1 MTHGQHARV
10 DQVLVNLRGALAP
23 FADHP
28 DTAGVLAAI
37 SHTEHHLKGG
47 RVPDQEDEL
56 EQQYA
61 AERAEL
67 AMKIHRAMTSSYI
80 GPPRPMLLGDADRA
94 VAAVILAGWVP
105 SSDHAELRAL
115 LAESADALRDLAK
128 KCLTVKPT
136 LATPYPDAPDRS
148 PWSQWIERPSQR
160 AYNLAGKI
168 TRRLRRQA

>member
-1 MTHGQHARV
+1 MTHARV
-10 DQVLVNLRGALAP
+10 NQILGDLRNALTP
-23 FADHP
+23 FTSHP
-28 DTAGVLAAI
+28 DTASVLAAI
-37 SHTEHHLKGG
+37 DHLEGVT
-47 RVPDQEDEL
+47 VPDDEDQL

-61 AERAEL
+61 AERADL
-67 AMKIHRAMTSSYI
+67 AEKIHRAMTSSYI

-115 LAESADALRDLAK
+115 LTEAADTLRDLAK
-128 KCLTVKPT
+128 KCLTVKTT
-136 LATPYPDAPDRS
+136 LTKPYPDAPDHN

-168 TRRLRRQA
+168 TRRLKRQA